1 MKKVVCTLFFILVY
15 FPINLFSQSVFQE
28 NTKWVVWYTGS
39 AINGDPSHYKIFEN
53 NFDSAIKGIE
63 YCHLKNYVGKN
74 YTRENYTIINKK
86 VFVDTKIYRDAKNP
100 VYDFNLI
107 KGDFIGGYKIDSVSK
122 LSINGRELIVQYLLG
137 GIIFIEGF
145 GCLSKGFVYF
155 DDFTNGGSW
164 AGHIYDCERICIN
177 DTAYLPRLKSNVP
190 VFQSTPCMD
199 SVYQHKV
206 PIEPI
211 EKSKAIIYPN
221 PAKEQLTIN
230 NFSGKIELFD
240 IAGSFIFYKSINHSQ
255 TLDIENLSKGIY
267 YLKLSN
273 DKGSEVIKV
282 LKQ

>member
-1 MKKVVCTLFFILVY
+1 MKKVAYTLFLTLVC
-15 FPINLFSQSVFQE
+15 FPFLLFSQSVFQE
-28 NTKWVVWYTGS
+28 NTKWVIAYSSWGPEGG
-39 AINGDPSHYKIFEN
+39 NNHYKVIEN
-53 NFDSAIKGIE
+53 NFDTIINGIE
-63 YCHLKNYVGKN
+63 YCHLKDYVGKN
-74 YTRENYTIINKK
+74 YSKVNYTINNKK
-86 VFVDTKIYRDAKNP
+86 VYIDTEYYRDAKNP
-100 VYDFNLI
+100 VYDFNLK
-107 KGDFIGGYKIDSVSK
+107 KGDLIGGYKIDSVSK

-137 GIIFIEGF
+137 GLIFIEGF

-177 DTAYLPRLKSNVP
+177 DTAYLPRLKNNVP

-206 PIEPI
+206 SIEPI